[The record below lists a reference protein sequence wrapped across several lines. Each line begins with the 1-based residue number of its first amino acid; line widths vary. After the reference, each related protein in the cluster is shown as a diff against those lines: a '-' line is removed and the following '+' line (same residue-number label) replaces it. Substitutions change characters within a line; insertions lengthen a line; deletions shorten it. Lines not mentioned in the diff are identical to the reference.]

1 MRLKVSPNMNHFP
14 SRRAVPAACLA
25 AALFATAC
33 TSRPQPPRN
42 GAAQGERPS
51 VQGGMIARPV
61 ALLFAGMDVDHDHV
75 IDEAELANG
84 ITRDWQAMGEK
95 TVSALALAEWSVY
108 ALGDAD
114 ALPNHIAFDRNF
126 DGQVSE
132 AEFRA
137 RLISEF
143 AQLDKDH
150 DQQLTRA
157 ELLIKAPARSESRS
171 SASSS
176 EGGQRPGGGRGRPPR

>member
-1 MRLKVSPNMNHFP
+1 MNHFP
-14 SRRAVPAACLA
+14 SRGAVPAACLA
-25 AALFATAC
+25 AALLATAC

-42 GAAQGERPS
+42 DAGQSERPS

-61 ALLFAGMDVDHDHV
+61 ALLFASMDVDHDHV

-84 ITRDWQAMGEK
+84 ITREWQAIGEK

-126 DGQVSE
+126 DGQVTE
-132 AEFRA
+132 VEFHA

-157 ELLIKAPARSESRS
+157 ELLIKAPARSQSRG
-171 SASSS
+171 ASNDS
-176 EGGQRPGGGRGRPPR
+176 EGGQRRGGGGRPPR

>member
-1 MRLKVSPNMNHFP
+1 MNHFP
-14 SRRAVPAACLA
+14 SRIAVPAACLA
-25 AALFATAC
+25 AALLATAC
-33 TSRPQPPRN
+33 ASRPQLQRHDD
-42 GAAQGERPS
+42 AQRERPS
-51 VQGGMIARPV
+51 VHGGMIARPI

-84 ITRDWQAMGEK
+84 ITREWQATGTR
-95 TVSALALAEWSVY
+95 TVSALSLTEWSVY

-126 DGQVSE
+126 DGQVTE

-143 AQLDKDH
+143 AQLDANR
-150 DQQLTRA
+150 DQELTRA
-157 ELLIKAPARSESRS
+157 ELLIKAPERSQSRTTSES
-171 SASSS
+171 
-176 EGGQRPGGGRGRPPR
+176 GQRPSGGGGRPPR

>member
-1 MRLKVSPNMNHFP
+1 MNHFR
-14 SRRAVPAACLA
+14 SRIAVPAACLA
-25 AALFATAC
+25 AALLATAC
-33 TSRPQPPRN
+33 TSRPQPQRN
-42 GAAQGERPS
+42 DDTQRERPN

-84 ITRDWQAMGEK
+84 IMREWQAIGTR
-95 TVSALALAEWSVY
+95 TVSALSLAEWSVY

-114 ALPNHIAFDRNF
+114 ALPNHIAFDSNF
-126 DGQVSE
+126 DGQVTE

-137 RLISEF
+137 RLVSEF
-143 AQLDKDH
+143 AQLDANH

-157 ELLIKAPARSESRS
+157 ELLIKAPERSQSRATSES
-171 SASSS
+171 
-176 EGGQRPGGGRGRPPR
+176 GQRPSGGGRPPR